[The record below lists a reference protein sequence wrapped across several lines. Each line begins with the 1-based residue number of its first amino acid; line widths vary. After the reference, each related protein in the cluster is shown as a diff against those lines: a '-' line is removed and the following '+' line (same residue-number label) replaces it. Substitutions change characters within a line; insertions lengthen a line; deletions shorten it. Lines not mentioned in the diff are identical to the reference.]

1 MNKIMKN
8 YKSKI
13 FIGIGLIAVIVASCR
28 KNETFPVQDVT
39 IQYVFDPRDSAG
51 TSALKFLLNI
61 YSVVPYGHNRVNPD
75 YLDAAS
81 DDAVSSST
89 GTQVTTL
96 STGTYNSINLPS
108 YENLWSMVNSTNT
121 GNCWNG
127 IRYANEFIDN
137 IGVVPVKGFV
147 NGIGTR
153 YIWKSEARFL
163 RAYFYFEL
171 VKRFGGVPLLGNTVY
186 NINDNLKIPRNTF
199 ADCITYIVNECTA
212 IQDSLITAP
221 LANPASDNYRVTKG
235 AALALKAKVLLY
247 AASPLF
253 NDPSGSVTN
262 PLVGYTNYDPSRWAA
277 AATAAQAVINLGA
290 YSLDPVYPNI
300 FLTQNDPEVIF
311 IRTANS
317 TGPSHNIENDNGPVG
332 FPEAVGNGQTSPT
345 QDLVNAYPMNN
356 GLPITNAASG
366 YDPTNPYN
374 NRDPRLAY
382 NVLYNGAPW
391 LGTNIQTFEGGANKP
406 NSGQQETVTGYY
418 MDKFMGNDATGSTYQ
433 NHDEDWVVFRYAEIL
448 LDYAEAENETAGP
461 VAQVYQ
467 ELEALR
473 QRAGITAGTDGMY
486 GLTAGM
492 TQAQMRATIQ
502 NERRIEMAF
511 EEQRFFDIK
520 RWKIA
525 DSVMNQP
532 RMGVSITNSNG
543 SLTYNYIPVLT
554 TKFIAPKMY
563 LYPIPYTEVLANPNM
578 KQNPGW

>member
-1 MNKIMKN
+1 MKN
-8 YKSKI
+8 YKIKI
-13 FIGIGLIAVIVASCR
+13 FIGVGLIALCAMACKKSE
-28 KNETFPVQDVT
+28 KFPVQDVT

-51 TSALKFLLNI
+51 TAALKFLLNV

-81 DDAVSSST
+81 DDAVSSGT
-89 GTQVTTL
+89 GTEVTTL
-96 STGTYNSINLPS
+96 STAAYNSINLPN
-108 YENLWSMVNSTNT
+108 YENLWSNTNTYNT

-186 NINDNLKIPRNTF
+186 NINDNLNIPRSSF
-199 ADCITYIVNECTA
+199 ANCITYIVNECTA

-221 LANPASDNYRVTKG
+221 LANPASDNYRATQG
-235 AALALKAKVLLY
+235 AAMALKAKVLLY
-247 AASPLF
+247 AASPQF
-253 NDPSGSVTN
+253 NDPTGSITN
-262 PLVGYTNYDPSRWAA
+262 ALVGYTNYDPTRWATA
-277 AATAAQAVINLGA
+277 AAAAQAVISLGS
-290 YSLDPVYPNI
+290 YTLDPVYQNV

-311 IRTANS
+311 IRTANG
-317 TGPSHNIENDNGPVG
+317 TGPSHNVESDNGPIG
-332 FPEAVGNGQTSPT
+332 YPAAISNGQTSPT
-345 QDLVNAYPMNN
+345 QDLVNAFPMNN
-356 GLPITNAASG
+356 GLPITNPASG
-366 YDPTNPYN
+366 YDPNNPYN
-374 NRDPRLAY
+374 NRDPRFY
-382 NVLYNGAPW
+382 SNILYNGAPW
-391 LGTNIQTFEGGANKP
+391 LSTSLQTFEGGQSKP
-406 NSGQQETVTGYY
+406 DNGQQETVTGYY
-418 MDKFMGNDATGSTYQ
+418 MAKFMANQASGTTYA

-448 LDYAEAENETAGP
+448 LDYAEAENESAGP
-461 VAQVYQ
+461 VAAVYQ
-467 ELEALR
+467 TLEQLR
-473 QRAGITAGTDGMY
+473 IRAGITNTSGSY
-486 GLTAGM
+486 GLTTGM
-492 TQAQMRATIQ
+492 SQAQMRAAIQ

-511 EEQRFFDIK
+511 EEERYFDIR

-525 DSVMNQP
+525 DSVMNVP

-543 SLTYNYIPVLT
+543 TLTYNYIPVLT